1 MQNTTHQ
8 CSPDH
13 KDKPTPI
20 EIPDIATEP
29 HPTGPID
36 LPGLSI
42 ASGCNADDEL
52 NGTKSGLPEEE
63 ESEKAQP

>member
-1 MQNTTHQ
+1 MQDTTHQ
-8 CSPDH
+8 RSPDH

-42 ASGCNADDEL
+42 ASGRNPDDEL
-52 NGTKSGLPEEE
+52 NGTEPGPNEEE